1 MLILLLEGLL
11 LVLMIRL
18 ADKSWRPMVG
28 RALFWVAAWSIFW
41 LLLVQLELVAI
52 SPDGTYGSDARYYY
66 EAMRSTIKT
75 GKWWPHVLGSCIG
88 VGSLILK
95 FPAEY
100 L

>member
-11 LVLMIRL
+11 LVLIVRL
-18 ADKSWRPMVG
+18 ADRSWRPMVW
-28 RALFWVAAWSIFW
+28 RVLFWVAAWSIFW

-75 GKWWPHVLGSCIG
+75 GKWWPHVLGLGLYS
-88 VGSLILK
+88 
-95 FPAEY
+95 
-100 L
+100 

>member
-11 LVLMIRL
+11 LVLIVRL
-18 ADKSWRPMVG
+18 VDKSWRPMVG

-66 EAMRSTIKT
+66 EAMRSTIET
-75 GKWWPHVLGSCIG
+75 GKWWPHVLGLGLYS
-88 VGSLILK
+88 
-95 FPAEY
+95 
-100 L
+100 